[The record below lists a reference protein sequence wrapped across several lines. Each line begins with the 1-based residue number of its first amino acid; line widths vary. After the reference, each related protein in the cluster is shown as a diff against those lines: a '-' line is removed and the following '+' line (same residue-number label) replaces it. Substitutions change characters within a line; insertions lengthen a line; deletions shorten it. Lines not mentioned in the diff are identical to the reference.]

1 MAVASQTKVVPLISS
16 GTAGPLGAV
25 HLPRLWSKLTLAAAG
40 LLPEGYDECGQGFDQ
55 LTISDLGL
63 NKDEVI
69 TYVRTRKPTYVEFEE
84 FVRTKGKTDADT
96 IKKHN
101 AAVLGYNHADDKAE
115 SGPGHQLDGSD
126 CDRGGIPFQSGAEE
140 RRHGLGLGWQLLGR
154 IGKRYSLHVRL
165 RLCADTGASSGSRQC
180 NRDRRRRIVFSG
192 PEIG

>member
-55 LTISDLGL
+55 LTITDLGL

-115 SGPGHQLDGSD
+115 HMRNDVGFKQAQVKDAVTLNMLEDLNELHQNVTKGS
-126 CDRGGIPFQSGAEE
+126 
-140 RRHGLGLGWQLLGR
+140 
-154 IGKRYSLHVRL
+154 
-165 RLCADTGASSGSRQC
+165 
-180 NRDRRRRIVFSG
+180 
-192 PEIG
+192 